1 MNILPGNMRFGA
13 GQPVKRLEDQRLL
26 TGKGQFIDDK
36 PEDGALWLHVLRS
49 PHAHAKIVS
58 IDVKAAK
65 DMPGVEAVYTG
76 ADLVADNVGTIPT
89 LSVFMRP
96 DGKPMTVPPRRLLAH
111 EIVRFAGE
119 PVAAV
124 VATSRVAAQTAAE
137 AIAVGYEVLPSVI
150 DPVEAV
156 KPGAPVVW
164 PEAPDNIV
172 AVMSYGDAAKVEE
185 AFAKAAHTVSLDLV
199 SQRLVPSAMEPRSTI
214 AEVEKK
220 TGRLILHVQSQTPG
234 STRDVL
240 AEAVLKR
247 PKESVRVLVGDIGG
261 GFGQKTNLYPEDGI
275 VAYAATKLSRKVRW
289 RGDRTDEF
297 VGGTHGRDLT
307 STGEFALDAK
317 GRVLAYRVRSLGGT
331 GAYSTGAGNIIP
343 LVLGPFVQSGVYDLP
358 LVHYEVKSVMTNTAP
373 VGAYRGAGRPEGVF
387 IVERLMDA
395 AARQIG
401 IDPRTIRKL
410 NYIKPA
416 QLPYTNAVGQIYNS
430 GAFAH
435 MLERASDLA
444 DWNGFSARK
453 KAAKKKG
460 LLYGRGL
467 TSYIEW
473 TGGRAHTEKVSLHAT
488 AEGRVIL
495 HSGTMAMGQGLQ
507 TTYTQMVSEAL
518 GIPMDRID
526 IVQGDTDLATG
537 FGSVGSRS
545 LFVGGTA
552 LAVSANDLIAKA
564 REKAANELEASVEDI
579 EYRDGMFTVVG
590 TDKRIAV
597 RDREGEDGARLSVD
611 SAGEVDGPSWPNG
624 THICEVEI
632 DPETGVTRVVR
643 YITVDDVGVA
653 VNPMLVTGQ
662 IHGGVAQGIGQ
673 ALYEGVAYDA
683 EGQLLTASYQD
694 YCVPRADDIPPITLT
709 LDESAPCSTNPLG
722 AKGCGESG
730 AIGGTPCIANGVI
743 DALADRHQEPADTAD
758 ADEGLAG
765 DPGRQGGR
773 SCSLRTC
780 FRMRPSPWRRP
791 LPLTLI
797 GSMDSGS
804 PSPRPRNDGEEGAY
818 NPAPSWRR
826 CRAGSP
832 TSRRRSCRP
841 GR

>member
-1 MNILPGNMRFGA
+1 MRTRNLEIPGSRFARPGMTVVNELSRTQNRLKPPSIQTKDSKDKLMNILPGNLRFGA

-49 PHAHAKIVS
+49 PHAHAKIGS
-58 IDVKAAK
+58 IDTRAASG
-65 DMPGVEAVYTG
+65 MPGVSAVYTG
-76 ADLVADNVGTIPT
+76 ADLIADDIGTLPT
-89 LSVFMRP
+89 LLVFMRP

-124 VATSRVAAQTAAE
+124 VAASRVAAQTASE
-137 AIAVGYEVLPSVI
+137 AIAVEYEVLPAVV
-150 DPVEAV
+150 DPIEAT
-156 KPGAPVVW
+156 KPGAPAVW
-164 PEAPDNIV
+164 AEAPDNIV
-172 AVMSYGDAAKVEE
+172 AAMSYGDAAAVEA
-185 AFAKAAHTVSLDLV
+185 AFANAAHKVSLDLV
-199 SQRLVPSAMEPRSTI
+199 SQRLAPSAMEPRSSI
-214 AEVEKK
+214 AELDKK
-220 TGRLILHVQSQTPG
+220 SGRLILHTQSQTPG
-234 STRDVL
+234 STRDLL

-261 GFGQKTNLYPEDGI
+261 GFGQKTSLYPEDGL
-275 VAYAATKLSRKVRW
+275 VAYAATKLNRKVRW

-317 GRVLAYRVRSLGGT
+317 GRVLAYRVRSVGGT
-331 GAYSTGAGNIIP
+331 GAYVSGAGTVIP

-358 LVHYEVKSVMTNTAP
+358 LVHYEVKAVMTNTAP

-395 AARQIG
+395 AARQLG
-401 IDPRTIRKL
+401 MDPRAIRKV

-416 QLPYTNAVGQIYNS
+416 QLPYTNAVGQVYDS

-435 MLERASDLA
+435 MLERAAKLA
-444 DWNGFSARK
+444 DWDGFGARK

-473 TGGRAHTEKVSLHAT
+473 TGGRVHTETVSLHAT
-488 AEGRVIL
+488 AEGRVVL

-507 TTYTQMVSEAL
+507 TTYTQMISQSL

-526 IVQGDTDLATG
+526 VVQGDTDLAIG

-552 LAVSANDLIAKA
+552 AVVSANDLIAKA
-564 REKAANELEASVEDI
+564 REKASHMLEASVEDI
-579 EYRDGMFTVVG
+579 EYRDGFLTVVG
-590 TDKRIAV
+590 TDKRIGLFEIA
-597 RDREGEDGARLSVD
+597 RAEKGARLSVD
-611 SAGEVDGPSWPNG
+611 STGEVDGPSWPNG

-632 DPETGVTRVVR
+632 DPETGITRVVR
-643 YITVDDVGVA
+643 YTTVDDVGVA

-662 IHGGVAQGIGQ
+662 VHGGVAQGIGQ
-673 ALYEGVAYDA
+673 ALFEGVTYDA

-694 YCVPRADDIPPITLT
+694 YCLPRADDIPPIAVT
-709 LDESAPCSTNPLG
+709 LDGSAPCRTNPLG

-730 AIGGTPCIANGVI
+730 AIGGPPCIANGVM
-743 DALADRHQEPADTAD
+743 DALAEFGIKTLHT
-758 ADEGLAG
+758 
-765 DPGRQGGR
+765 
-773 SCSLRTC
+773 
-780 FRMRPSPWRRP
+780 
-791 LPLTLI
+791 PLTPQKVWQAI
-797 GSMDSGS
+797 RD
-804 PSPRPRNDGEEGAY
+804 AK
-818 NPAPSWRR
+818 A
-826 CRAGSP
+826 AGV
-832 TSRRRSCRP
+832 
-841 GR
+841 

>member
-58 IDVKAAK
+58 IDVKAASG
-65 DMPGVEAVYTG
+65 MPGVAAVFTG
-76 ADLVADNVGTIPT
+76 ADLIADNIGTLPT
-89 LSVFMRP
+89 LSVFKRP
-96 DGKPMTVPPRRLLAH
+96 DGSPMTVRPRRLLAH

-124 VATSRVAAQTAAE
+124 VAISRVAAQTAAE
-137 AIAVGYEVLPSVI
+137 AIAVEYEVLPSVV
-150 DPVEAV
+150 DPVAAT

-164 PEAPDNIV
+164 AEVPDNVV
-172 AVMSYGDAAKVEE
+172 AAMSYGDAAAVEA
-185 AFAKAAHTVSLDLV
+185 AFARAAHVVSLDVV
-199 SQRLVPSAMEPRSTI
+199 SQRLAPSAMEPRSTI

-234 STRDVL
+234 STRDLL

-261 GFGQKTNLYPEDGI
+261 GFGQKTSLYPEDGI
-275 VAYAATKLSRKVRW
+275 VAYAAVKLNRKVRW
-289 RGDRTDEF
+289 LGDRTDEF

-307 STGEFALDAK
+307 STAEFALHGK
-317 GRVLAYRVRSLGGT
+317 GRVQAYRVRSVGGT
-331 GAYSTGAGNIIP
+331 GAYSSGAGNIIP

-401 IDPRTIRKL
+401 MDPRAIRKV
-410 NYIKPA
+410 NYIKPE
-416 QLPYTNAVGQIYNS
+416 QLPYTNAVGQVYDS

-435 MLERASDLA
+435 MLERASKLA
-444 DWNGFSARK
+444 DWDGFAARK

-473 TGGRAHTEKVSLHAT
+473 TGGGAANQKGRPHAT
-488 AEGRVIL
+488 REGGIIL

-507 TTYTQMVSEAL
+507 TTYTQMVSESL
-518 GIPMDRID
+518 GIPMDKID
-526 IVQGDTDLATG
+526 VVQGDTDLATG

-552 LAVSANDLIAKA
+552 AVVSAGDLIAKA
-564 REKAANELEASVEDI
+564 RDKASHMLEASVEDI
-579 EYRDGMFTVVG
+579 EYREGSLAVVG
-590 TDKRIAV
+590 TDKRIGLFEIAKA
-597 RDREGEDGARLSVD
+597 EKGARLSVD
-611 SAGEVDGPSWPNG
+611 SEGEVDGPSWPNG

-632 DPETGVTRVVR
+632 DPETGITRVVR
-643 YITVDDVGVA
+643 YTTVDDVGVA
-653 VNPMLVTGQ
+653 VNPMPVTGQ
-662 IHGGVAQGIGQ
+662 VHGGVAQGIGQ
-673 ALYEGVAYDA
+673 ALYEGVSYDP

-694 YCVPRADDIPPITLT
+694 YCLPRADDIPPIEVT
-709 LDESAPCSTNPLG
+709 LDESAPCKTNPLG

-730 AIGGTPCIANGVI
+730 AIGGPPCIANGVM
-743 DALADRHQEPADTAD
+743 DALGE
-758 ADEGLAG
+758 
-765 DPGRQGGR
+765 
-773 SCSLRTC
+773 LRIQTLNT
-780 FRMRPSPWRRP
+780 P
-791 LPLTLI
+791 LPPMKVWQAI
-797 GSMDSGS
+797 RDA
-804 PSPRPRNDGEEGAY
+804 RGA
-818 NPAPSWRR
+818 
-826 CRAGSP
+826 GV
-832 TSRRRSCRP
+832 
-841 GR
+841 

>member
-1 MNILPGNMRFGA
+1 MNILPGNLRFGA
-13 GQPVKRLEDQRLL
+13 GKPVKRLEDQRLL

-36 PEDGALWLHVLRS
+36 PDDGALWLHVLRS
-49 PHAHAKIVS
+49 PHAHARIKS
-58 IDVKAAK
+58 IDTRAAAA
-65 DMPGVEAVYTG
+65 MGGVTAVFTG
-76 ADLVADNVGTIPT
+76 ADLIKDDVGTIPT
-89 LSVFMRP
+89 LTVFMRP

-124 VATSRVAAQTAAE
+124 VASSRVQAQSAAE
-137 AIAVGYEVLPSVI
+137 AIEIDYEMFPAVV
-150 DPVEAV
+150 DPLEAI

-172 AVMSYGDAAKVEE
+172 AAMSYGDAAKVEE
-185 AFAKAAHTVSLDLV
+185 AFAKAAHKVSLDIV

-220 TGRLILHVQSQTPG
+220 TGRLLLHVQSQTPG
-234 STRDVL
+234 STRDIL
-240 AEAVLKR
+240 ADSVLKR
-247 PKESVRVLVGDIGG
+247 PKESIRVLVGDIGG
-261 GFGQKTNLYPEDGI
+261 GFGQKTSLYPEDGI
-275 VAYAATKLSRKVRW
+275 VAYAATKLGKKIRW
-289 RGDRTDEF
+289 RGDRTDDF

-307 STGEFALDAK
+307 STGEFALDEK
-317 GRVLAYRVRSLGGT
+317 GRVLAYRVRSVGGT
-331 GAYSTGAGNIIP
+331 GAYSTGAGNVIP

-395 AARQIG
+395 AARQTG
-401 IDPRTIRKL
+401 IDPRTIRRV

-416 QLPYTNAVGQIYNS
+416 QLPYTNAVGQVYDS

-435 MLERASDLA
+435 MLDRAVKLSDW
-444 DWNGFSARK
+444 DGFNARK
-453 KAAKKKG
+453 RAAKKKG

-473 TGGRAHTEKVSLHAT
+473 TGGRVHTEKVSLHAT
-488 AEGRVIL
+488 SEGRVVL
-495 HSGTMAMGQGLQ
+495 HSATMAMGQGLQ
-507 TTYTQMVSEAL
+507 TTYTQMVSDSL

-526 IVQGDTDLATG
+526 VVQGDTDLVVG

-552 LAVSANDLIAKA
+552 VAVSTNDLINKA
-564 REKAANELEASVEDI
+564 REKASHLLETSIEDI
-579 EYRDGMFTVVG
+579 EYRDGVLTVVG
-590 TDKRIAV
+590 TDKRISIFDIAQKE
-597 RDREGEDGARLSVD
+597 EGAKLSVD
-611 SAGEVDGPSWPNG
+611 SEGEVDGPSWPNG

-632 DPETGVTRVVR
+632 DPETGITRVVR
-643 YITVDDVGVA
+643 YTTVDDVGRA

-662 IHGGVAQGIGQ
+662 VHGGVAQGIGQ

-694 YCVPRADDIPPITLT
+694 YCLPRADDIPPIAVT
-709 LDESAPCSTNPLG
+709 LDESAPCRTNPLG

-730 AIGGTPCIANGVI
+730 AIGGPPCIANGVM
-743 DALADRHQEPADTAD
+743 DALSEFGIAQLPT
-758 ADEGLAG
+758 
-765 DPGRQGGR
+765 
-773 SCSLRTC
+773 
-780 FRMRPSPWRRP
+780 
-791 LPLTLI
+791 PLTPQKVWQAI
-797 GSMDSGS
+797 RDARASQ
-804 PSPRPRNDGEEGAY
+804 PR
-818 NPAPSWRR
+818 
-826 CRAGSP
+826 
-832 TSRRRSCRP
+832 
-841 GR
+841 

>member
-1 MNILPGNMRFGA
+1 MNILPANMRFGA
-13 GQPVKRLEDQRLL
+13 GQPIKRLEDQRLL

-36 PEDGALWLHVLRS
+36 PEDGALWLYVLRS
-49 PHAHAKIVS
+49 PHAHAKITS
-58 IDVKAAK
+58 IDTKAAAT
-65 DMPGVEAVYTG
+65 MHGVEAVYTG
-76 ADLVADNVGTIPT
+76 GDLIADNIGTLPT
-89 LSVFMRP
+89 LAVFQRP

-137 AIAVGYEVLPSVI
+137 AIVVEYEVLPSVV
-150 DPVEAV
+150 DPVAAT

-164 PEAPDNIV
+164 PDAPDNIV
-172 AVMSYGDAAKVEE
+172 AAMSYGDAAAVEA
-185 AFAKAAHTVSLDLV
+185 AFAKAAHVVSLDLV

-214 AEVEKK
+214 AEIEKK
-220 TGRLILHVQSQTPG
+220 SGRLILHVQSQTPG
-234 STRDVL
+234 STRDIL
-240 AEAVLKR
+240 ADFVLKR
-247 PKESVRVLVGDIGG
+247 PKESIRVLVGDIGG
-261 GFGQKTNLYPEDGI
+261 GFGQKTSLYPEDGM
-275 VAYAATKLSRKVRW
+275 VAYAAVKLGRKIRW

-317 GRVLAYRVRSLGGT
+317 GRVLAYRVSSVGCT
-331 GAYSTGAGNIIP
+331 GAYSSGAGNIIP

-401 IDPRTIRKL
+401 MDPRTIRKV

-416 QLPYTNAVGQIYNS
+416 QLPYTNPVGQIYDS

-435 MLERASDLA
+435 MLERAAKLA
-444 DWNGFSARK
+444 DWDGFAARK

-488 AEGRVIL
+488 AEGRIVL
-495 HSGTMAMGQGLQ
+495 HSGTQAMGQGLQ
-507 TTYTQMVSEAL
+507 TTYTQMLAESL
-518 GIPMDRID
+518 GIAMDKID

-552 LAVSANDLIAKA
+552 LAVSSNDLVAKA
-564 REKAANELEASVEDI
+564 REKASNLLEASIDDI
-579 EYRDGMFTVVG
+579 EYSNGWLTVVG
-590 TDKRIAV
+590 TDRRVGLFEIAGK
-597 RDREGEDGARLSVD
+597 EKGARLSVD
-611 SAGEVDGPSWPNG
+611 SEGEVDGPSWPNG

-632 DPETGVTRVVR
+632 DPETGVTRVVK
-643 YITVDDVGVA
+643 YTTVDDVGVA
-653 VNPMLVTGQ
+653 MNPMLVAGQ
-662 IHGGVAQGIGQ
+662 VHGGVAQGIGQ
-673 ALYEGVAYDA
+673 ALYEGVAYDS

-694 YCVPRADDIPPITLT
+694 YCIPRADDIPPIEVT
-709 LDESAPCSTNPLG
+709 LDESAPCRTNPLG

-730 AIGGTPCIANGVI
+730 AIGGPPCVANGVM
-743 DALADRHQEPADTAD
+743 DALSDLCIKTLTTP
-758 ADEGLAG
+758 L
-765 DPGRQGGR
+765 
-773 SCSLRTC
+773 
-780 FRMRPSPWRRP
+780 SPLKVWQA
-791 LPLTLI
+791 I
-797 GSMDSGS
+797 QAAKS
-804 PSPRPRNDGEEGAY
+804 AQI
-818 NPAPSWRR
+818 
-826 CRAGSP
+826 
-832 TSRRRSCRP
+832 
-841 GR
+841 

>member
-36 PEDGALWLHVLRS
+36 PEEGALWLYVLRS

-58 IDVKAAK
+58 IDTTAAAGMA
-65 DMPGVEAVYTG
+65 DVEAVYTG
-76 ADLVADNVGTIPT
+76 ADLVTDDIGTLPT
-89 LSVFMRP
+89 LLVFPRP

-124 VATSRVAAQTAAE
+124 VAKSRVAAQAAAE
-137 AIAVGYEVLPSVI
+137 AIAIEYKVLPSVV
-150 DPVEAV
+150 DPVAAT

-164 PEAPDNIV
+164 AEAPDNIV
-172 AVMSYGDAAKVEE
+172 AAMSYGDAAAVE
-185 AFAKAAHTVSLDLV
+185 AVFTKAAHVVSLDLV
-199 SQRLVPSAMEPRSTI
+199 SQRLAPSAMEPRSTI

-234 STRDVL
+234 STRDIL

-261 GFGQKTNLYPEDGI
+261 GFGQKTSLYPEDGI
-275 VAYAATKLSRKVRW
+275 VAYAAVKLNRKVRW

-307 STGEFALDAK
+307 STAELALDAK
-317 GRVLAYRVRSLGGT
+317 GRVQAYRVRSVGGT
-331 GAYSTGAGNIIP
+331 GAYVSGTGALIP
-343 LVLGPFVQSGVYDLP
+343 LVLGPFVQTGVYDLP
-358 LVHYEVKSVMTNTAP
+358 LVHYETKAVMTHTAP
-373 VGAYRGAGRPEGVF
+373 VGAYRGAGRPEAVF

-401 IDPRTIRKL
+401 MDPRTIRKV
-410 NYIKPA
+410 NYVKPA
-416 QLPYTNAVGQIYNS
+416 QMPYTNAVGQVYDS

-435 MLERASDLA
+435 MLERATKLA
-444 DWNGFSARK
+444 DWDGFAARK

-473 TGGRAHTEKVSLHAT
+473 TGGTVHTEKVSLHAT
-488 AEGRVIL
+488 AEGRVVL
-495 HSGTMAMGQGLQ
+495 NAGTQAMGQGLQ
-507 TTYTQMVSEAL
+507 TSFSQMVAASL
-518 GIPMDRID
+518 GISID
-526 IVQGDTDLATG
+526 KIDVVQGDTDLAIG

-552 LAVSANDLIAKA
+552 AVVSANDLIAKA
-564 REKAANELEASVEDI
+564 REKASHMLEASIEDI
-579 EYRDGMFTVVG
+579 EYRDGSLTVVG
-590 TDKRIAV
+590 TDKRIGLFEIAKK
-597 RDREGEDGARLSVD
+597 ESGGRLSVD
-611 SAGEVDGPSWPNG
+611 SEGAVDGPTWPNG
-624 THICEVEI
+624 THICEVEV
-632 DPETGVTRVVR
+632 DPQTGVSRVVR
-643 YITVDDVGVA
+643 YTTVDDVGVA
-653 VNPMLVTGQ
+653 INPMLVMGQ
-662 IHGGVAQGIGQ
+662 VHGGVAQGIGQ

-694 YCVPRADDIPPITLT
+694 YCLPRAGDIPPIQVT
-709 LDESAPCSTNPLG
+709 LDDSAPCRTNPLG

-730 AIGGTPCIANGVI
+730 AIGGPPCVTNGVM
-743 DALADRHQEPADTAD
+743 DALSDLGIKSITTPLSPLKVWQAIQEAKA
-758 ADEGLAG
+758 A
-765 DPGRQGGR
+765 
-773 SCSLRTC
+773 
-780 FRMRPSPWRRP
+780 
-791 LPLTLI
+791 
-797 GSMDSGS
+797 
-804 PSPRPRNDGEEGAY
+804 
-818 NPAPSWRR
+818 
-826 CRAGSP
+826 RA
-832 TSRRRSCRP
+832 
-841 GR
+841 